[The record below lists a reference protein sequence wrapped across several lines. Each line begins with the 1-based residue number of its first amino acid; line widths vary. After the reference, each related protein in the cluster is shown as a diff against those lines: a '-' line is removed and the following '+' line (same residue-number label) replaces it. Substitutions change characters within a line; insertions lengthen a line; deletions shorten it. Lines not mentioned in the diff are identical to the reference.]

1 MRSPFRFAILTTCS
15 LLVAAAA
22 AQTPALAEL
31 KTLHERL
38 TSPKGLLTEADGRLA
53 SDRLA
58 EWKLDP
64 TKLETADKLRL
75 LTIETLAPLARGD
88 AAKAGEKA
96 RELVEAAGTDAKS
109 LDAAYLGAVAAGDA
123 QTAEL
128 ALRRRTDSA
137 DANLRKELSR
147 KRQWTAT
154 VGRKAPDVEIRTDD
168 GKEFIPTK
176 RGDKVLIIDFWNSL
190 SAPSAAQLTAL
201 QKLYEEVGSDQ
212 HVDFIG
218 VNADSENRLDKAR
231 EFATKNKMTWPQR
244 YEAVAVKAP
253 ITHEAFKAGPPPW
266 LVLVD
271 SYGYI
276 RAIGDAAEPAFQY
289 ALRAALAEARLEF
302 EAVMPRTRDGKQ
314 ATAPGSGAG
323 VSSGGKKEVGTKRP
337 EATKPSTPESTRALQ
352 DATMLRKGGMKKKAI
367 EAYKQIVAE
376 FPGTPEAIEA
386 AEWLES
392 TWANP

>member
-1 MRSPFRFAILTTCS
+1 MRSPSRFAILTTCS

-154 VGRKAPDVEIRTDD
+154 VGRKAPEVEIRTED

-231 EFATKNKMTWPQR
+231 EFAAKNKMTWPQR

-314 ATAPGSGAG
+314 ATPPGSNAGAA
-323 VSSGGKKEVGTKRP
+323 SGGKKEP
-337 EATKPSTPESTRALQ
+337 ERTPPKSDLPSNAEARSKLQ
-352 DATMLRKGGMKKKAI
+352 QAHSMRRGGMKTKARQMY
-367 EAYKQIVAE
+367 EEIVRDY
-376 FPGTPEAIEA
+376 PGTKEAEEA
-386 AEWLES
+386 AFWLE
-392 TWANP
+392 